1 MYIIKI
7 DYYIIIKYYYIKM
20 IIDYKIDLDKFNF
33 IKNIKTDYLP
43 YVIEEIFNIGYSNY
57 VKSFIKH
64 EIAQSFEETN
74 IITENKNTSKGQL
87 GESVVYDIIVN
98 KFPDYQ
104 VENTSKIPY
113 SGDIKLTLPSNNRIM
128 VEVKNYNK
136 TLDQEQVDKLKYDMK
151 FSNIYYGI
159 FISLNSGIVGKKRFE
174 LETFYYNKQTYC
186 ILYVPYGMHIHTPS
200 KKYMISHNSIDE
212 SISNLTMKI
221 EFSICI
227 IESICNNY
235 SKPYYNKL
243 YNLDKNMDYLLD
255 QLNIYYDDFRNIKN
269 SVIKMED
276 NIKKSLESH
285 INIIKDYEFTIKN
298 NINKLINKK
307 LNINNVNNKELL
319 ILIKKYSKNNWDI
332 LIDDIIYGKI
342 ICINNKYDLL
352 FNYKNYMICD
362 IFESLDE
369 CKKIIDNCFV

>member
-1 MYIIKI
+1 
-7 DYYIIIKYYYIKM
+7 
-20 IIDYKIDLDKFNF
+20 
-33 IKNIKTDYLP
+33 
-43 YVIEEIFNIGYSNY
+43 
-57 VKSFIKH
+57 
-64 EIAQSFEETN
+64 
-74 IITENKNTSKGQL
+74 
-87 GESVVYDIIVN
+87 
-98 KFPDYQ
+98 
-104 VENTSKIPY
+104 
-113 SGDIKLTLPSNNRIM
+113 
-128 VEVKNYNK
+128 
-136 TLDQEQVDKLKYDMK
+136 
-151 FSNIYYGI
+151 
-159 FISLNSGIVGKKRFE
+159 
-174 LETFYYNKQTYC
+174 
-186 ILYVPYGMHIHTPS
+186 
-200 KKYMISHNSIDE
+200 
-212 SISNLTMKI
+212 MKI

-243 YNLDKNMDYLLD
+243 YNLEKNMDYLLD

-307 LNINNVNNKELL
+307 LNINNANNKELV

-332 LIDDIIYGKI
+332 LIEDIIYGKI

-352 FNYKNYMICD
+352 FDYKNYTICD